1 MIKRIIILM
10 LFCVIMVQATALKVS
25 KEKNLTID
33 SRPIEKKVY
42 MTAEE
47 GIDPAWVHYSGKYEI
62 QHITPGANNSKGAI
76 RLRAYWENGSN
87 PSGYYFPLTPVLP
100 KGKVLELDMRAKL
113 TPHSNFGVVIETK
126 RGTRRVI
133 WDTSLNQQEESNNT
147 TIEPF
152 HSLNGYVLN
161 NPLPSD
167 YHLGVESTKEWI
179 HFKINVEKVLQ
190 YLEPENELIK
200 IRLFTSTGGEYD
212 NIAVST
218 H

>member
-1 MIKRIIILM
+1 M
-10 LFCVIMVQATALKVS
+10 IMVHATSLKISEENYLPTDNRTVET
-25 KEKNLTID
+25 KM
-33 SRPIEKKVY
+33 Y

-47 GIDPAWVHYSGKYEI
+47 GINPAWVHYSGKYEI
-62 QHITPGANNSKGAI
+62 QHITPGANDSKGAI

-100 KGKVLELDMRAKL
+100 KGKVLELDMRAKW

-126 RGTRRVI
+126 DGTRRVI
-133 WDTSLNQQEESNNT
+133 WDASLNKQEEGDNH
-147 TIEPF
+147 IEPF
-152 HSLNGYVLN
+152 HSSNGYVLN
-161 NPLPSD
+161 NPVPID
-167 YHLGVESTKEWI
+167 YNFGLENTQDWI
-179 HFKINVEKVLQ
+179 HFKINVEKVLR
-190 YLEPENELIK
+190 YLEPDNELIS